1 MLLSSIQFDTKYMY
15 GYKAEINNGTL
26 FVASTAN
33 TEGTRLWEV
42 DVIGTYLRCTISFDQ
57 HSQ

>member
-1 MLLSSIQFDTKYMY
+1 MY

-57 HSQ
+57 HSR